1 VEPDQPIEDP
11 FQLPEEL
18 DPALKRLFNQLLE
31 DVMSAA
37 LHDPEL
43 PRASILA
50 VVDRLATNLREHW
63 SAHL

>member
-1 VEPDQPIEDP
+1 MQSDEPMEDP

-31 DVMSAA
+31 NVMSVA
-37 LHDPEL
+37 LRDPEL

-50 VVDRLATNLREHW
+50 VVDRLAANLREHW